1 MLKTISQNLSLFS
14 PNNAFCVDGNFYT
27 YSDLKAC
34 VSGII
39 DSFEEKAKEDK
50 VIGVL
55 TQDSME
61 TYATILAAI
70 FSNKTF
76 VPINPENPE
85 KRIKQIVE
93 QSGLTKIYG
102 FKHSENVQNIVEK
115 DNFIITNSIKSSSKI
130 VFTERD
136 KNNYAYILFTSG
148 STGIPKGVPISY
160 FALDS
165 FLDALF
171 KITTDVDEND
181 RFLQMFDLTF
191 DLSVMSYL
199 APLCKGSCVYTL
211 PEGEIKYM
219 YIYELLE
226 EQEITIALMVPS
238 ILSYLKPYFDDIR
251 LEKMKYSLFCGEA
264 FHEDICLDWMQ
275 CVPNAKTWNVYGPT
289 EATIFCTEYLCGEK
303 NKTYNGILCIGK
315 PMKNMGCMI
324 VDEKDNE
331 LPQGEQGELLLFGN
345 QLTPGYLNNKEKNEQ
360 SFFTKNNTVYY
371 RSGDLCFIDKDGDF
385 LYCGRMDNQVKID
398 GYRVELSEIEH
409 HVRDAF
415 DVQNVVCVAFVNQIG
430 NTQLHLFL
438 EKFEGDSSVIKIH
451 LKTKLPDYMIPAE
464 TTILKEFPLN
474 VNGKIDRKE
483 LTKTL
488 ERQ

>member
-1 MLKTISQNLSLFS
+1 MLKTIYQNLSLFS
-14 PNNAFCVDGNFYT
+14 PNNAFCIGGRFYT
-27 YSDLKAC
+27 YSDLRSC
-34 VSGII
+34 VSGIL
-39 DSFEEKAKEDK
+39 DSFKEKAKNDEI
-50 VIGVL
+50 IGIL

-61 TYATILAAI
+61 VYATILAAI

-93 QSGLTKIYG
+93 QAGLTKIYG
-102 FKHSENVQNIVEK
+102 FKHSEKVKTLVGE
-115 DNFIITNSIKSSSKI
+115 DNFVITNGIKSSSKI
-130 VFTERD
+130 VFTERS

-165 FLDALF
+165 FLAALF

-181 RFLQMFDLTF
+181 KFLQMFDLTF
-191 DLSVMSYL
+191 DLSIMSYL
-199 APLCKGSCVYTL
+199 APLCKGSCAYTL

-264 FHEDICLDWMQ
+264 FHEDICKEWIQ
-275 CVPNAKTWNVYGPT
+275 CIPNAKTYNVYGPT
-289 EATIFCTEYLCGEK
+289 EATIFCTEYLCGEE

-315 PMKNMGCMI
+315 PMENMGCLI
-324 VDEKDNE
+324 VDGKDNE
-331 LPQGEQGELLLFGN
+331 LPQGEQGELLLYGS
-345 QLTPGYLNNKEKNEQ
+345 QLTPGYLNNNEKNEQ
-360 SFFTKNNTVYY
+360 SFFTKNNVFYY
-371 RSGDLCFIDKDGDF
+371 RSGDLCFVDKDGYF
-385 LYCGRMDNQVKID
+385 LYCGRIDHQVKID
-398 GYRVELSEIEH
+398 GYRVELNEIEH

-415 DVQNVVCVAFVNQIG
+415 EVQNAVCVAFINQIG

-438 EKFEGDSSVIKIH
+438 EKFEGDSSAVKTH

-488 ERQ
+488 EKQ

>member
-1 MLKTISQNLSLFS
+1 MLKTIYNNLHSFS
-14 PNNAFCVDGNFYT
+14 SNNAFYIKKQFYSYADFKSCVAGVIN
-27 YSDLKAC
+27 
-34 VSGII
+34 
-39 DSFEEKAKEDK
+39 SFEKNAEEDT
-50 VIGVL
+50 VIGIL
-55 TQDSME
+55 TQDNME

-93 QSGLTKIYG
+93 QAGLTKIYG
-102 FKHSENVQNIVEK
+102 YGNSENIQNVVGEENVFITK
-115 DNFIITNSIKSSSKI
+115 DIKTSSPI

-136 KNNYAYILFTSG
+136 TNNYAYILFTSG

-165 FLDALF
+165 FLSALF
-171 KITTDVDEND
+171 KITTNVNEND
-181 RFLQMFDLTF
+181 KFLQMFDLTF
-191 DLSVMSYL
+191 DLSLMSYL
-199 APLCKGSCVYTL
+199 APLCKGSCVYTI

-238 ILSYLKPYFDDIR
+238 ILSYLKPYFEDIK

-264 FHEDICLDWMQ
+264 FHEDICKEWMQ
-275 CVPNAKTWNVYGPT
+275 CVPNAKTYNVYGPT

-315 PMKNMGCMI
+315 PMENMGCMI
-324 VDEKDNE
+324 VDEENNE

-345 QLTPGYLNNKEKNEQ
+345 QLTPGYLNNKEKNKHT
-360 SFFTKNNTVYY
+360 FFTKNNTVYY
-371 RSGDLCFIDKDGDF
+371 RSGDLCFVDKEGDF
-385 LYCGRMDNQVKID
+385 LYCGRLDHQVKID

-409 HVRDAF
+409 HVREAF
-415 DVQNVVCVAFVNQIG
+415 PVQNAVCVAFVNHIG

-438 EKFEGDSSVIKIH
+438 ENFEGDITAIKKY
-451 LKTKLPDYMIPAE
+451 LKTKLPDYMIPTE
-464 TTILKEFPLN
+464 TSVLKEFPLN
-474 VNGKIDRKE
+474 VNGKIDRKKI
-483 LTKTL
+483 TKIL
-488 ERQ
+488 EEK